1 MTKEITIEDLAAE
14 STASSGGKAAKAAA
28 DAAEGGDT
36 GEWIL
41 ELYERLEDD
50 GMLQAIMFGPD
61 ALEPPEDAPDVDTAA
76 ADLAD
81 ESGGVDVDAE
91 VVADALEDVKDTVGD
106 LRLSQLIKLTREN
119 PGLVDNLLE
128 EHLAADAAET
138 EPLEPEDVEDED

>member
-1 MTKEITIEDLAAE
+1 MSKEITIEDLAAE
-14 STASSGGKAAKAAA
+14 STASSGAEAAKAAA
-28 DAAEGGDT
+28 DAAEDSDT

-61 ALEPPEDAPDVDTAA
+61 ALEPPEDAGDVD
-76 ADLAD
+76 ADHAG
-81 ESGGVDVDAE
+81 EPGGVDVDAE

-128 EHLAADAAET
+128 EHLSADAAET